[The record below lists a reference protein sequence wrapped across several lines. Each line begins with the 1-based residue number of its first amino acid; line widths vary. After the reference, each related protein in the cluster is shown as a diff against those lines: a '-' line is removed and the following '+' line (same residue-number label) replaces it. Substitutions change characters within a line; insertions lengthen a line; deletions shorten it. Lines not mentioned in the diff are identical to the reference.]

1 MEALKPESRLFVDIV
16 DAIREDHTNAA
27 HANIASEKIRADLID
42 SIDCECAKLTE
53 FLSAT
58 QIIAEISPKSKD
70 CIIGV
75 GEKLSCMFMTA
86 LLQDLVR
93 YILG

>member
-27 HANIASEKIRADLID
+27 HSSIASEEIRADLID
-42 SIDCECAKLTE
+42 SIDCECAKLIE

-58 QIIAEISPKSKD
+58 QIIAEISPRSKD
-70 CIIGV
+70 SIIGV
-75 GEKLSCMFMTA
+75 GEKLSCLFMTA
-86 LLQDLVR
+86 LLKDLVR
-93 YILG
+93 HFLG